1 MPARGHDVL
10 GYHEVR
16 PSGAQTW
23 PASSCS
29 MNRPTRVPVSSV
41 VRMNSASNMM
51 AKWYQS
57 AISPWPNAPLRMC
70 AMPTASDGAPPVRP
84 SSVCSPTSAASRV
97 IWSGVTVNPQVAD
110 HLGRGLRRAAERGE
124 RAR

>member
-1 MPARGHDVL
+1 MML
-10 GYHEVR
+10 GYHDVR
-16 PSGAQTW
+16 PSGAQTC

-70 AMPTASDGAPPVRP
+70 AMPTASDGAPPD
-84 SSVCSPTSAASRV
+84 AAEQGLLADLGGEARDLV
-97 IWSGVTVNPQVAD
+97 GRDGEAPGAD
-110 HLGRGLRRAAERGE
+110 HLRGGLRRAAQRGE